1 MTENAWCLNEHS
13 RSPCTKTIKEYS
25 RLNVAYPIQR
35 NLILVYGRL
44 WNKKVSKW
52 YLQLIEKK

>member
-1 MTENAWCLNEHS
+1 MTEDAWCLNEHS

-25 RLNVAYPIQR
+25 RLNAAYLLKCIFIQR
-35 NLILVYGRL
+35 NLILEYGRF

-52 YLQLIEKK
+52 YL